1 MLVDEIEDNE
11 GEEDSEGE
19 LVVEALDAQRGRAV
33 LTMEGNGAVA
43 PKNTLLAFGILCNA
57 IFRSV
62 CRLF

>member
-19 LVVEALDAQRGRAV
+19 LVVEALDVQRGRVV
-33 LTMEGNGAVA
+33 LAMEGNGAVA
-43 PKNTLLAFGILCNA
+43 PKNTPLAFGILCNA